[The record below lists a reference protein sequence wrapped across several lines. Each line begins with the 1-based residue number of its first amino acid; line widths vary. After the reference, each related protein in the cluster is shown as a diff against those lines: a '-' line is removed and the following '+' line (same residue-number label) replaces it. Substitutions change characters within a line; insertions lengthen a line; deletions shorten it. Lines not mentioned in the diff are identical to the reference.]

1 MVTKGLL
8 VRLQA
13 KAGKEQALQQLLE
26 SAQALVE
33 QEPDTTAWFA
43 VQFGASEFGI
53 FDVFPNEAGRTAHLS
68 GKVAEALQQHG
79 PDLLGANPS
88 IEHVDVI
95 ASKLP

>member
-13 KAGKEQALQQLLE
+13 KAGKEQALKQLLE

-43 VQFGASEFGI
+43 VQFSASEFGI
-53 FDVFPNEAGRTAHLS
+53 FDVFPNEAGRTAHLN
-68 GKVAEALQQHG
+68 GKVAEALQQQG
-79 PDLLGANPS
+79 PDLLAANPS

-95 ASKLP
+95 ASTLS

>member
-13 KAGKEQALQQLLE
+13 KAGKEQELQQLLE
-26 SAQALVE
+26 SGQALVE

-53 FDVFPNEAGRTAHLS
+53 FDVFPNEDGRTAHLN

-79 PDLLGANPS
+79 PDLLASDPS
-88 IEHVDVI
+88 FEQVDII
-95 ASKLP
+95 AAKLP